1 MKKLIYRL
9 FLAAGIIASSLGFS
23 AGSAEATKV
32 NPSEI
37 SSVNIV
43 DQKPVTA
50 TDNLNFSDVMDQ
62 QLGGGT
68 LVSGHYSH
76 SSHSSHSSHHSHYS
90 SRY

>member
-23 AGSAEATKV
+23 AGSADATNV
-32 NPSEI
+32 NPSDI

-43 DQKPVTA
+43 EQKPA
-50 TDNLNFSDVMDQ
+50 TPTGGLNFSDVIDQ

-76 SSHSSHSSHHSHYS
+76 SSHRSHASHHSHYS